1 MNHILNCKKIET
13 AINRAERK
21 LVNEAKKNGLYEN
34 FGQNEAR
41 VIKDKF
47 INISDYNNDMNY
59 KRDLIN
65 DFSRWCSSVNLSEI
79 NMR

>member
-13 AINRAERK
+13 AISRAERK

-47 INISDYNNDMNY
+47 INISDYSNSMNY

-65 DFSRWCSSVNLSEI
+65 SFSRWCSNVNLSEI
-79 NMR
+79 KMR

>member
-47 INISDYNNDMNY
+47 INISDYSNNMNY

-65 DFSRWCSSVNLSEI
+65 GFSRWCSSVNLSEI